1 MAPHLQLA
9 SLGAPLLFTAAGEPI
24 RFRTRKHFA
33 VLIRLAVEAGRRL
46 TRDYL
51 IELLWPDAPSGRA
64 RHSLAQ
70 AVSVL
75 KAKVGREHLLI
86 QKATLAL
93 AAGVVDVDLG
103 RLDGGEASD
112 VEIRGPFLDGFEIP
126 GAVGFEH
133 WKDEW
138 RAKLMPRVRDCLVR
152 QMDSGRRV
160 GDFAAVERHAQTLYD
175 LDPLCEDAVRGLM
188 EARAWVGDRAN
199 ALKIY
204 GRLTAQLAQELG
216 AKPSADL
223 TRIATL
229 LREGRPTSAQPTA
242 PGKVAERRERR
253 FEAETLIGREREFA
267 ALYDSWAEVRRREPR
282 VVVLKGDPGIGKT
295 TLINAFASACQLEGA
310 VVARAQAYDAERELP
325 FAVLGELVRQ
335 LALQRAVGSADPEVL
350 SELARIAP
358 EIFDVFPGVPK
369 PVDWAA
375 EVTPLRLADALLK
388 AVTAAGDESPVIL
401 VVDDVHAAD
410 NASAAILHVVARKV
424 AGTRVLLILAG
435 RSSELRTSDAS
446 AALTA
451 DTVIGELRTLEL
463 EALAPEAAAQL
474 VQRWA
479 AGADPRHGE
488 PPAERILRAGS
499 GNPLALELLTREW
512 AAHGPESLLRD
523 LEALGTLP
531 AASLGIPRA
540 IRAVFERQ
548 AQRLEAN
555 TRAVLDLAA
564 VLGSRLADLSLYAAV
579 DASPGAAGEAL
590 SRLRDGGMLREV
602 RGDLEFRNEL
612 LRAQAYYSIAA
623 PARQHLHRRVAE
635 LLAARATDVQRAQ
648 QLEIAWH
655 FLRGGDG
662 ERAVQ
667 HGIAGAEEALRVGA
681 PYEAEQ
687 LLDTLKR
694 QPSARPLVSRIHFL
708 LATSLLEQSKAEAA
722 LVSLDAAIS
731 NGGLPGRDVAEVARM
746 RATGY
751 YLVDHVER
759 KTHYEAANEAL
770 VAARHVGDAELLARA
785 LFEYARSGADV
796 GDEERVA
803 AAQRQLL
810 ELVAD
815 PRSSQQP
822 AVHYANGFCH
832 YFFYEPAK
840 AAASLCA
847 AKALLH
853 ENRDAAQLSL
863 VLTGHGNCQ
872 AHLCAFASAQESYL
886 AGLDL
891 VKRIGDDSRGSII
904 TSNLCSVLTLAGDYS
919 GAIAAGLK
927 SVGLGTRALNQPLLA
942 ESHLSLAEAYVLHGD
957 PQQAL
962 DWLARGREAAARRRS
977 WSVNVEFLCQTANI
991 ALLMGNV
998 TEALTVIDEAE
1009 RTAWGRERATPNAG
1023 LFEKLRIF
1031 HAAHASGY
1039 EAAQAIADE
1048 ALAKFRGRNPLF
1060 YVSVLAAAAWSERR
1074 HLGSHKSSTEAALG
1088 AALYRPELAGYATL
1102 LKAQGLLS

>member
-1 MAPHLQLA
+1 MAPHLQLS
-9 SLGAPLLFTAAGEPI
+9 SLGAPLLLTASGEPI

-51 IELLWPDAPSGRA
+51 IDLLWPDAPTGRA

-75 KAKVGREHLLI
+75 KAKVGREHVLI

-93 AAGVVDVDLG
+93 AAGVVDVDVG
-103 RLDGGEASD
+103 RLEGGDGGA

-152 QMDSGRRV
+152 QMDAGRRV

-223 TRIATL
+223 TRIASL
-229 LREGRPTSAQPTA
+229 LREGQPSVVQTTT
-242 PGKVAERRERR
+242 PGRVAERRERR

-267 ALYDSWAEVRRREPR
+267 ALYDNWAEVRRREPR

-375 EVTPLRLADALLK
+375 EVTPLRLADSFLK
-388 AVTAAGDESPVIL
+388 AVTAAADESPVIL

-424 AGTRVLLILAG
+424 GGTRLLLILAG

-446 AALTA
+446 AALTG
-451 DTVIGELRTLEL
+451 DTVIGGLRTIEL
-463 EALAPEAAAQL
+463 DALAPDAAAQL

-488 PPAERILRAGS
+488 PPAERILRAGG

-548 AQRLEAN
+548 AQRLETD

-579 DASPGAAGEAL
+579 EAPPGAAGEAL

-635 LLAARATDVQRAQ
+635 LLAARPTDLQRAL

-662 ERAVQ
+662 ERA
-667 HGIAGAEEALRVGA
+667 A
-681 PYEAEQ
+681 PTKCPTSS
-687 LLDTLKR
+687 LPDPF
-694 QPSARPLVSRIHFL
+694 PS
-708 LATSLLEQSKAEAA
+708 
-722 LVSLDAAIS
+722 
-731 NGGLPGRDVAEVARM
+731 GDVI
-746 RATGY
+746 
-751 YLVDHVER
+751 
-759 KTHYEAANEAL
+759 
-770 VAARHVGDAELLARA
+770 ARA
-785 LFEYARSGADV
+785 VEG
-796 GDEERVA
+796 
-803 AAQRQLL
+803 
-810 ELVAD
+810 
-815 PRSSQQP
+815 
-822 AVHYANGFCH
+822 
-832 YFFYEPAK
+832 
-840 AAASLCA
+840 
-847 AKALLH
+847 
-853 ENRDAAQLSL
+853 
-863 VLTGHGNCQ
+863 
-872 AHLCAFASAQESYL
+872 
-886 AGLDL
+886 
-891 VKRIGDDSRGSII
+891 RGSFGQ
-904 TSNLCSVLTLAGDYS
+904 S
-919 GAIAAGLK
+919 
-927 SVGLGTRALNQPLLA
+927 
-942 ESHLSLAEAYVLHGD
+942 
-957 PQQAL
+957 
-962 DWLARGREAAARRRS
+962 
-977 WSVNVEFLCQTANI
+977 
-991 ALLMGNV
+991 
-998 TEALTVIDEAE
+998 
-1009 RTAWGRERATPNAG
+1009 
-1023 LFEKLRIF
+1023 
-1031 HAAHASGY
+1031 
-1039 EAAQAIADE
+1039 
-1048 ALAKFRGRNPLF
+1048 
-1060 YVSVLAAAAWSERR
+1060 
-1074 HLGSHKSSTEAALG
+1074 
-1088 AALYRPELAGYATL
+1088 
-1102 LKAQGLLS
+1102 